1 MNDIL
6 NTLNGYDNANA
17 IIKLTIKLSQV
28 FWMVKRILTLLK
40 NLHQVH
46 WMLKLKLVLR

>member
-17 IIKLTIKLSQV
+17 IIKLTIKLTQCAFEV
-28 FWMVKRILTLLK
+28 CWRMNVKQYFVCPE
-40 NLHQVH
+40 H
-46 WMLKLKLVLR
+46 M